1 MTNILDKKIKTVYI
15 CCKLVIEK
23 VISMAKKENF
33 QAGIQNVKEAAN
45 KKINIIEMLE
55 KGGINLKKDR
65 AA

>member
-1 MTNILDKKIKTVYI
+1 
-15 CCKLVIEK
+15 
-23 VISMAKKENF
+23 MAKKENF